1 MEGYTLNILHL
12 QNRCLHK
19 IEIENMMHNT
29 KVVITGMGIWS
40 CLGTSLDEVRQSLY
54 NGRSGIGIDPA
65 RLEYGYRSA
74 LTGVVERPAL
84 KGVIERRLRIGLSE
98 EAEYAF
104 MASRD
109 AFHQAGIDDDY
120 MLNNEI
126 GIIFGNDSSAKPVI
140 EAANIMAEKH
150 DSALLG
156 SGLIFQSMNSTVNM
170 NLSTIFHLRGI
181 NFTVSA
187 ACASGSHSIGLGYM
201 LIKQGFQDM
210 VLCGGAQETNYYS
223 MATFDALNTFSIRM
237 DEPTKASRPFDRD
250 RDGLIPS
257 GGAAALV
264 LESYEHAVA
273 RGANILA
280 EVCGYG
286 FSSNGEGISQPSDN
300 GSVIAMTRALNDAGM
315 TADDIDYIN
324 AHATST
330 PQGDMFEAIA
340 LERMFAG
347 KHALISSTKS
357 MTGHECWM
365 AGASEIVYSILMMQH
380 HFVAPNINLE
390 HPDEH
395 AAKLNLTARTVD
407 TEVNTVLSNSFGF
420 GGTNS
425 ALVIRKI

>member
-1 MEGYTLNILHL
+1 
-12 QNRCLHK
+12 
-19 IEIENMMHNT
+19 
-29 KVVITGMGIWS
+29 MGIWS
-40 CLGTSLDEVRQSLY
+40 CLGKTLDEVRRSLY
-54 NGRSGIGIDPA
+54 AGKSGIGIEPA
-65 RLEYGYRSA
+65 RTEYGYRSA
-74 LTGVVERPAL
+74 LTGMVERPAL
-84 KGVIERRLRIGLSE
+84 KGVIDRRLRVGLSE

-104 MASRD
+104 MASGEAFRNAGMDD
-109 AFHQAGIDDDY
+109 AY
-120 MLNNEI
+120 LLKNEV

-170 NLSTIFHLRGI
+170 NMSTIFHLRGI

-201 LIKQGFQDM
+201 LIKQGLQEV

-223 MATFDALNTFSIRM
+223 MATFDALNAFSVRM

-273 RGANILA
+273 RGATILA

-286 FSSNGEGISQPSDN
+286 FSSNGGGISQPSDD
-300 GSVIAMTRALNDAGM
+300 GSVIAMTRALDDAGV
-315 TADDIDYIN
+315 TADEIDYIN

-330 PQGDMFEAIA
+330 QQGDMFEAIA
-340 LERMFAG
+340 LDRMFAG

-365 AGASEIVYSILMMQH
+365 AGASEIVYSVLMMQH
-380 HFVAPNINLE
+380 NFVAPNINLE

-395 AAKLNLTARTVD
+395 AARLNLTARTVD

-425 ALVIRKI
+425 ALVIRKTAR